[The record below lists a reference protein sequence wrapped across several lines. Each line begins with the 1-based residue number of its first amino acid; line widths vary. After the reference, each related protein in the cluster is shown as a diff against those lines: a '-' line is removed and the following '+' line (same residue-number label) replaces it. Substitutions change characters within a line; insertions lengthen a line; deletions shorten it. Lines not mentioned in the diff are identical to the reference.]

1 MYLVFLDE
9 RPMGS
14 DSAEWASAAELLN
27 AVVECLVH
35 QAKPLLGTS
44 LDATV
49 RTRWTSGRTGC

>member
-9 RPMGS
+9 PSMGS

-35 QAKPLLGTS
+35 QAKPLLGHF
-44 LDATV
+44 
-49 RTRWTSGRTGC
+49 TRRHC